1 MRFEKM
7 VIRFEKIVE
16 IPQKLKNFI
25 NPDIKY
31 IDEDSEC

>member
-16 IPQKLKNFI
+16 IPQFVICTFAFQIENRTNKK
-25 NPDIKY
+25 
-31 IDEDSEC
+31 